1 MREKKSPSFGKNK
14 YNYFNYFL
22 STSKNNKIKIIKNEN
37 DASSPQQQISSTTSS
52 NFKNILTI
60 FDDISEIN
68 KNFSVKKL
76 NKRKR
81 NDEDN
86 FIYNELNLKNKR
98 IKI

>member
-37 DASSPQQQISSTTSS
+37 DASSPQQQISSTISS

-60 FDDISEIN
+60 FDNISEIN